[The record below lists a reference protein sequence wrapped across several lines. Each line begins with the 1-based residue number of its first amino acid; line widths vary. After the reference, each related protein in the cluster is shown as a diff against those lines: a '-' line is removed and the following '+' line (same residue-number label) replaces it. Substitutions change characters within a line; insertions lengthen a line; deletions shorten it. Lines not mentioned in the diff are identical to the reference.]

1 MGVRWSIPLS
11 VAICAFSCLLT
22 PIMAYQGWEYVTILR
37 LLNGLG
43 ASAILPVMVYVIEQW
58 MPARESSLGLAIVLF
73 VQSILFTLSPLISGL
88 LADIH
93 WKWTFYVPAIV
104 SLIFC
109 LVWFLVVKDQPSE
122 CWFVSQNELDA
133 ICGCDQIE
141 QKFNSNQFHDHS
153 KGCRSNNLSSQTP
166 SSSSPSKFNDHSER
180 DQQQLKQQQQ
190 QSQQDVPWTKALRVK
205 SFYAVTAVWIF
216 YQSSFGSFS
225 FLIPSYMRQVL
236 KVPIMENGMLCFI
249 IQCGCMVSVIW
260 PQPVLGVLQNRF
272 KLSITASR
280 RVVMAIICFV
290 AVSTMLIVARY
301 HEHQVILFALNRIF
315 HLSMD
320 TMVTSTIMS
329 QYGKAGISSIVYSVI
344 NAIGNFSTV
353 FFCMAVG
360 EFLDISVSVNLK
372 CARQERKVN

>member
-11 VAICAFSCLLT
+11 VGICAFSCLLT
-22 PIMAYQGWEYVTILR
+22 PIFAYQGWQYVTVLR

-58 MPARESSLGLAIVLF
+58 MPARETSFGLAIVLF
-73 VQSILFTLSPLISGL
+73 VQSVLFTLSPLISGL

-93 WKWTFYVPAIV
+93 WKWTFYVPAVV

-109 LVWFLVVKDQPSE
+109 FIWFVVVKDQPGE
-122 CWFVSQNELDA
+122 CWFVSQTELDT

-141 QKFNSNQFHDHS
+141 QRLKPDQSTHNHT
-153 KGCRSNNLSSQTP
+153 KGCGSNKS
-166 SSSSPSKFNDHSER
+166 SKFNDQSEYSNSNNNNQKR
-180 DQQQLKQQQQ
+180 TRKQVAP
-190 QSQQDVPWTKALRVK
+190 SQDIPWTKALKVK

-249 IQCGCMVSVIW
+249 IQAGCMVSVIW
-260 PQPVLGVLQNRF
+260 PQPILGFLQSRLN
-272 KLSITASR
+272 LSLTASR
-280 RVVMAIICFV
+280 RVVMGMICFV
-290 AVSTMLIVARY
+290 AASTMLIVARY

-329 QYGKAGISSIVYSVI
+329 QYGRAGISSIVYSVI

-360 EFLDISVSVNLK
+360 EFLDITVSN
-372 CARQERKVN
+372 NI